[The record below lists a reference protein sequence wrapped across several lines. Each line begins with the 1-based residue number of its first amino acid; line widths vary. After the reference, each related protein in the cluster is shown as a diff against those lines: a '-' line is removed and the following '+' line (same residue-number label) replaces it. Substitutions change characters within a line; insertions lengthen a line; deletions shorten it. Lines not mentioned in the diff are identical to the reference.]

1 MASQRAPVA
10 LIILD
15 GWGLRDETDNNA
27 VKLAAPAVFTKLWET
42 YPHATLEAS
51 GEAVGLPAGQMGN
64 SEVGHTNLG
73 AGRTVYQ
80 DLTRIDKAISD
91 GTFAQTP
98 ALRQAIAKAA
108 ADGKAVHLLGLL
120 SDGGVHSHQAHLH
133 ALLRLA
139 KELGAPKVFVH
150 VITDGRDTSPNG
162 GRGYVRDLEAVCAET
177 GAKVASVS
185 GRYYA
190 MDRDKRWERVK
201 LAYDAIVT
209 GTAPFGSS
217 ATTVI
222 EESYSK
228 NVTDEFILPATIVD
242 AAGQPVGPMADGD
255 QVIFFNFRA
264 DRARQIIRAL
274 LSEDF
279 DGFPTGTR
287 PKVALTTFTEYD
299 ATYPYPIAFPPQAA
313 TQYFGEVLQAHGLT
327 NMRLAETEK
336 YPHVTYFF
344 NGGVETPFTGEDRVL
359 LPSPKVATYDLQP
372 EMSAAGVA
380 DAFVDS
386 VANHRHDVIICN
398 FANPDMVG
406 HTGKLDAAI
415 AAITAVDACLGRCI
429 DALLAAG
436 GTAIVTA
443 DHGNAE
449 QMWDYTLNAPHTAH
463 TTNLVPVVLVGPD
476 VAGKTLR
483 DGALTDV
490 APTLLALLGLP
501 QPAEMTGKTLIG

>member
-15 GWGLRDETDNNA
+15 GWGLREETDNNA
-27 VKLAAPAVFTKLWET
+27 VKLANPAVFTKLWDT
-42 YPHATLEAS
+42 YPHATLQAS

-98 ALRQAIAKAA
+98 ALRAAISKAV
-108 ADGKAVHLLGLL
+108 ADGTAVHFLGLL
-120 SDGGVHSHQAHLH
+120 SDGGVHSHQEHLH

-139 KELGAPKVFVH
+139 KALGAPKVFVH
-150 VITDGRDTSPNG
+150 VITDGRDTSPTG
-162 GRGYVRDLEAVCAET
+162 GRKYVRDLEAVLAET

-209 GTAPFGSS
+209 GTAPHGS
-217 ATTVI
+217 AAATVI

-228 NVTDEFILPATIVD
+228 DITDEFILPATIVD

-274 LSEDF
+274 LAADF

-287 PKVALTTFTEYD
+287 PTVQLTTFTEYD
-299 ATYPYPIAFPPQAA
+299 ATYPYPIAFPPQPAS
-313 TQYFGEVLQAHGLT
+313 QYFGEVLQAHGLT

-372 EMSAAGVA
+372 EMSASGVA

-386 VANHRHDVIICN
+386 VADHKHDVIICN

-406 HTGKLDAAI
+406 HTGKLEAAI
-415 AAITAVDACLGRCI
+415 AAITAVDACLGRAI

-436 GTAIVTA
+436 GTALVTA

-449 QMWDYTLNAPHTAH
+449 QMWDYELNAPHTAH

-476 VAGKTLR
+476 VAGKTLH

-490 APTLLALLGLP
+490 APTLLSLLGIT
-501 QPAEMTGKTLIG
+501 QPAEMTGKSLID